1 MPAPAELVI
10 RYSSCITG
18 FRRDRPSRL
27 APLPFG
33 LAVGVPPQPLP
44 IPAATEVA
52 RQLPARPAPAPQQ
65 LVRAAP
71 PLRAM
76 AASQPRFDGMTAEQ
90 VKASVYGYAG
100 DLRDDK
106 ISPQEMAG
114 IVSEAAERLDDAQKA
129 SLESLL
135 RVK

>member
-1 MPAPAELVI
+1 M
-10 RYSSCITG
+10 
-18 FRRDRPSRL
+18 
-27 APLPFG
+27 
-33 LAVGVPPQPLP
+33 GVPPQPLP